1 MNSGRLQAFSDG
13 VLAITI
19 TILVFNLKAPET
31 TDWGSLLPLLPE
43 FLAHILTFI
52 YVGIYWNNHHH
63 LWHAASKVSGKILWA
78 NSHLLF
84 WLSIL
89 PMASNWLGKNFLSPY
104 PLAFYGAILFLSSFA
119 WYLLIHFV
127 TQEETDNPEVRVI
140 FAINNKTKLSLMAY
154 LVGIICAFFTPML
167 SLIIYYLVALAWF
180 MPDKRIE
187 INHR

>member
-1 MNSGRLQAFSDG
+1 
-13 VLAITI
+13 
-19 TILVFNLKAPET
+19 
-31 TDWGSLLPLLPE
+31 
-43 FLAHILTFI
+43 
-52 YVGIYWNNHHH
+52 
-63 LWHAASKVSGKILWA
+63 
-78 NSHLLF
+78 
-84 WLSIL
+84 
-89 PMASNWLGKNFLSPY
+89 
-104 PLAFYGAILFLSSFA
+104 AILFLSSFA

-154 LVGIICAFFTPML
+154 IVGIICAFFTPML